1 MHANDPSIWL
11 AVFILETMLITF
23 RFSYKLAN
31 KLEALGISSL
41 HSHHN
46 LCPKVGK
53 SNTYRILTW
62 YFGSG
67 ETAVGSFTGL
77 KLSKR
82 WFCQNHIQ
90 EREKN
95 EFRIIS
101 YLIFPLRT
109 HPKTVF
115 MSRSRP
121 NPTTASL
128 SCTRSGRTIRRRIW
142 FSAIDQT
149 YLDFD
154 HGRRLQVRN
163 SYSLVS
169 LPTKGQP
176 N

>member
-1 MHANDPSIWL
+1 MHANDPSIQL
-11 AVFILETMLITF
+11 VVIFIETMLITF
-23 RFSYKLAN
+23 RFSYNSAN

-62 YFGSG
+62 YLGSG

-82 WFCQNHIQ
+82 WICQNHIR
-90 EREKN
+90 ERDKN

-128 SCTRSGRTIRRRIW
+128 SCTRSGRSFQFTPTVTKQKPTDLLTRR
-142 FSAIDQT
+142 FCSF
-149 YLDFD
+149 L
-154 HGRRLQVRN
+154 LV
-163 SYSLVS
+163 YSLKSECLKAV
-169 LPTKGQP
+169 
-176 N
+176 